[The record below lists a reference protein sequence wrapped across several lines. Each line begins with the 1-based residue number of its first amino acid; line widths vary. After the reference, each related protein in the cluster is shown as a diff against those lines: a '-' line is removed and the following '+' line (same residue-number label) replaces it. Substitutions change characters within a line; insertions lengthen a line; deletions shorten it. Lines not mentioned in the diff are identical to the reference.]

1 MLILRNVRLLTSF
14 SLQKRIHSA
23 ADFKQGFFMT
33 TIDDDAAR
41 MRANLQMRT
50 GKSFAAWI
58 SVARSLGTTR
68 HSDIVAY
75 LKTAGPMSHGYAT
88 MVALESSKSE
98 VVAEEDPV
106 DALFA
111 GSKVVLR
118 PIYDA
123 IAKTINTFGRD
134 IEFAPKKDYV
144 SVRRAKQFALLQPS
158 TAKRLDIGINL
169 KGVAPIGKLEAAGT
183 WNGMLSHRVRVES
196 QEDFTKD
203 VMLWLKQAYDQA
215 A

>member
-1 MLILRNVRLLTSF
+1 MPSTIARPL
-14 SLQKRIHSA
+14 HGP
-23 ADFKQGFFMT
+23 ADLKLGVLMT

-41 MRANLQMRT
+41 MRENLQTRT

-58 SVARSLGTTR
+58 GVARSLGTTR

-88 MVALESSKSE
+88 MVALESSKRD
-98 VVAEEDPV
+98 VIAEEDPV

-111 GSKVVLR
+111 GGKIVLR
-118 PIYDA
+118 PVYDA

-134 IEFAPKKDYV
+134 IEFVPKKDHV
-144 SVRRAKQFALLQPS
+144 SVRRKKQFALLQPS

-169 KGVAPIGKLEAAGT
+169 KGVEPIGKLEAAGT
-183 WNGMLSHRVRVES
+183 WNGMLSHRVRIES
-196 QEDFTKD
+196 QDEFSKD
-203 VMLWLKQAYDQA
+203 VMLWLKRAYDEA
-215 A
+215 G

>member
-1 MLILRNVRLLTSF
+1 MRL
-14 SLQKRIHSA
+14 
-23 ADFKQGFFMT
+23 
-33 TIDDDAAR
+33 
-41 MRANLQMRT
+41 NLQERT

-58 SVARSLGTTR
+58 SVARSLGTTK

-75 LKTAGPMSHGYAT
+75 LKTAGPMGHGYAN
-88 MVALESSKSE
+88 MIALESRKSD
-98 VVAEEDPV
+98 VIAEADPI

-111 GSKVVLR
+111 GNKIALR

-134 IEFAPKKDYV
+134 LEFAPKKDYV
-144 SVRRAKQFALLQPS
+144 SVRRKKQFALLQPS

-169 KGVAPIGKLEAAGT
+169 KGVAAIGKLEAAGT
-183 WNGMLSHRVRVES
+183 WNGMVSHRVKIETVE
-196 QEDFTKD
+196 EFNKD

-215 A
+215 G